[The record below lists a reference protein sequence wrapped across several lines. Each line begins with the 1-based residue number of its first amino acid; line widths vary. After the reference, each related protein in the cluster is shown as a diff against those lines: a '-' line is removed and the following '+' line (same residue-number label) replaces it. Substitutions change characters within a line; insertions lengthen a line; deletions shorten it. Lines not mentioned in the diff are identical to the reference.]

1 MVVRSATF
9 AGKITI
15 GLLGCV
21 LAMPSHAITVNE
33 LVPGQIWVSEFM
45 PDPAAV
51 ADSAGE
57 WIELVNPLPVSIDL
71 AGLVIRSGAES
82 YALTAGTGTIL
93 ASGAYFLLGRSATG
107 NGGIAP
113 NQVWSGIVLSNSS
126 DSIQLEN
133 GLGQTLFSVSWTS
146 SAAGKSYSLQTISPP
161 YTLTAANY
169 YVETSVSYNGTDF
182 GTPGSANS
190 VAAIGTAPPV
200 PEPETWTMLLAGL
213 GFVGIATRC
222 RGRAIGSA

>member
-1 MVVRSATF
+1 MVARSVTF

-33 LVPGQIWVSEFM
+33 LIPGQIWISEFM

-51 ADSAGE
+51 ADSTGE

-71 AGLVIRSGAES
+71 AGLVVRSGSES
-82 YALTAGTGTIL
+82 YVLTAGTGTSL

-107 NGGIAP
+107 NGGIVL
-113 NQVWSGIVLSNSS
+113 NQVWSGVVLSNSS

-146 SAAGKSYSLQTISPP
+146 TAAGKSYSLQTISPP
-161 YTLTAANY
+161 YALTAANY
-169 YVETSVSYNGTDF
+169 YVETSISYNGTDF

-190 VAAIGTAPPV
+190 MAAIGTAPAV
-200 PEPETWTMLLAGL
+200 PEPETWAMLLAGL
-213 GFVGIATRC
+213 GFVSVAVRR
-222 RGRAIGSA
+222 RGRASGSA

>member
-1 MVVRSATF
+1 
-9 AGKITI
+9 
-15 GLLGCV
+15 
-21 LAMPSHAITVNE
+21 
-33 LVPGQIWVSEFM
+33 M

-71 AGLVIRSGAES
+71 AGLVIRSGSES
-82 YALTAGTGTIL
+82 YVLTSGTGTSL

-126 DSIQLEN
+126 DSIHLEN

-146 SAAGKSYSLQTISPP
+146 TAAGKSYSLQTISPP
-161 YTLTAANY
+161 YTLSAANY

-182 GTPGSANS
+182 GTPGSANP

-200 PEPETWTMLLAGL
+200 PEPESWAMLLAGL
-213 GFVGIATRC
+213 GFVSVAARC
-222 RGRAIGSA
+222 RGRASGSA